1 MSEYMSYFIEDPRQ
15 LWALGS
21 VAVVWLGMTA
31 IGHLFVR
38 NDDDTVV
45 APLIGW
51 TVIVSAFTIFGTTT
65 DISFTAIA
73 MALGGVAVAAGAIAI
88 TRGAMFF
95 DAVWLRMIVLAI
107 PLFVL
112 VSAMQG
118 SQWDEFSHWLTGQA
132 YLLRVDYFPGEGHP
146 TASASYPGYPYGWQ
160 ILGYLASRVAGF
172 HVESAGPLLN
182 VLLLLT
188 LGRVV
193 IGIAFES
200 VGKDVRLTSMNGWL
214 VAGMAGIS
222 VTVLNPTF
230 VQKVIL
236 TAYADTAT
244 SVSLA
249 LGMIAGA
256 RAISVMQETSLRQAL
271 HGFIVAGLILAVLVT
286 LKQSTLELFLLG
298 LIGLGI
304 FGISHNLRDL
314 PKVFLAVVIVALPG
328 LLLYAVWRM
337 YVAAELAGEEF
348 SFLPYEEWNIDLIP
362 TILLAMGEVLLKK
375 SAYLLAVLLAIFIGL
390 RAFVSPTFSNRL
402 LLAAAIVFIGHITF
416 LFLCYVAVFTGVE
429 ARTAASFWR
438 YNQQLGG
445 LAIITIS
452 VSVAWLLTWLSS
464 RFEIQRI
471 AWLPALLLVV
481 LPFVFAHK
489 LRFDTSPSY
498 AHYRASSVGLMK
510 HITVGSKV
518 FVLDPMGSGESAI
531 ISRFQASPLEVPVS
545 FMSAHHD
552 TSEKNIRAFM
562 GHAHGAFVIV
572 HSVTPEARAA
582 IGRDL
587 ADRTSYLFAVD
598 HDGAIEILEQ
608 WPWPEG
614 MRLK

>member
-1 MSEYMSYFIEDPRQ
+1 MADYISYFFEDTRQ

-31 IGHLFVR
+31 IGQLFVR
-38 NDDDTVV
+38 DDEETVI

-51 TVIVSAFTIFGTTT
+51 TVIATAYTILGTVT

-73 MALGGVAVAAGAIAI
+73 ISLGVVALVAGAIAM

-95 DAVWLRMIVLAI
+95 DPVWLRMIVLAA
-107 PLFVL
+107 PLLIL

-146 TASASYPGYPYGWQ
+146 TSSASYPGYPYGWQ

-172 HVESAGPLLN
+172 HVESAGPLFN
-182 VLLLLT
+182 ILLLLT

-193 IGIAFES
+193 IGIAFDS
-200 VGKDVRLTSMNGWL
+200 VGKDIRLTSLSGWL
-214 VAGMAGIS
+214 IAGMAGIS
-222 VTVLNPTF
+222 VTILNPTF

-249 LGMIAGA
+249 LGIIFGA
-256 RAISVMQETSLRQAL
+256 RAISAMEDTSFREAGR
-271 HGFIVAGLILAVLVT
+271 GFIVAGLILAVLVT

-298 LIGLGI
+298 LIGLGL
-304 FGISHNLRDL
+304 FGISRSLRAL
-314 PKVFLAVVIVALPG
+314 PQVCAAVVVIALPG
-328 LLLYAVWRM
+328 LLLYAIWRM
-337 YVAAELAGEEF
+337 YVAAELAGAEF
-348 SFLPYEEWNIDLIP
+348 SFLPYEDWNIELIP
-362 TILLAMGEVLLKK
+362 TILLAMGAVLLKK
-375 SAYLLAVLLAIFIGL
+375 SAYLLAVLLAIYMGL
-390 RAFVSPTFSNRL
+390 RTFVSPTFSNRL
-402 LLAAAIVFIGHITF
+402 MLAAAIVFIGHITF

-445 LAIITIS
+445 LAIIAIS
-452 VSVAWLLTWLSS
+452 LSVAWLLMRLTA
-464 RFEIQRI
+464 RI
-471 AWLPALLLVV
+471 DVRRVAWVPALLLVV

-498 AHYRASSVGLMK
+498 AHYRAASVGLMD

-562 GHAHGAFVIV
+562 GHARGAFVIV

-587 ADRTSYLFAVD
+587 ADRTSYLLNVD
-598 HDGAIEILEQ
+598 NDGGIEILAE
-608 WPWPEG
+608 WPWPEK